1 MKKLKISTLLLCAAM
16 MFSCGNNTGNGALI
30 GAGGGALL
38 GGIIGNIIGKDTKA
52 TAIGAAIGSA
62 VGAGG
67 GALIGK
73 KMDKAKAAAQAIENA
88 KVEGITDANGQTVA
102 VKVTFESGILFG
114 FNSSVLSDEAK
125 AAWDGVKSGL
135 NAAWGTP
142 DLVYSR
148 SEVPQ
153 NLASTYATT
162 AWRGEKASAQLVLWT
177 VADLEGVECEV
188 SDFRADGA
196 KLPSSIAEAH
206 FVRYTIADKSG
217 EECRCARPNGH
228 PAILQADMLDNV
240 ASLDVAA
247 KSARPVWISIAVPQD
262 AKAGLYKATVKVS
275 HNGSGSVVLP
285 LELKVVDEELA
296 KPSEWH
302 NFPFKE

>member
-102 VKVTFESGILFG
+102 VKVTFESGILF
-114 FNSSVLSDEAK
+114 SSS
-125 AAWDGVKSGL
+125 S
-135 NAAWGTP
+135 
-142 DLVYSR
+142 
-148 SEVPQ
+148 
-153 NLASTYATT
+153 
-162 AWRGEKASAQLVLWT
+162 ASALCMFS
-177 VADLEGVECEV
+177 GI
-188 SDFRADGA
+188 
-196 KLPSSIAEAH
+196 SSIS
-206 FVRYTIADKSG
+206 TNL
-217 EECRCARPNGH
+217 RP
-228 PAILQADMLDNV
+228 A
-240 ASLDVAA
+240 
-247 KSARPVWISIAVPQD
+247 
-262 AKAGLYKATVKVS
+262 
-275 HNGSGSVVLP
+275 LP
-285 LELKVVDEELA
+285 
-296 KPSEWH
+296 
-302 NFPFKE
+302 